1 MEDRKPVILIGAF
14 VFLLLS
20 AACLYRLFAGFPFM
34 LGEYK
39 VGGTLTFI
47 GFAAFAALSLML
59 FRAARGKLN

>member
-1 MEDRKPVILIGAF
+1 MENRKTMVLIGAL

-47 GFAAFAALSLML
+47 GFAGFAALSLML
-59 FRAARGKLN
+59 FHAARGKLD